1 MKTTD
6 IITTD
11 IDRLGMLLAQI
22 SDLTAEADKIKDEL
36 KDTATAPGGAKVFE
50 GNLFK
55 ATVVEANRSTV
66 DYKTLLAD
74 LGVSAD
80 IVAKYTKT
88 AAVFSVKT
96 TAR

>member
-1 MKTTD
+1 MKATD

-11 IDRLGMLLAQI
+11 IDRLGTLLAQI
-22 SDLTAEADKIKDEL
+22 SDLTAQADLIKDNL
-36 KDTATAPGGAKVFE
+36 KDMATVPNGSKVFE

-66 DYKTLLAD
+66 DYKSLLSD
-74 LGVSAD
+74 LGISSDV
-80 IVAKYTKT
+80 VAKYTKT
-88 AAVFSVKT
+88 SAVFSVKT

>member
-11 IDRLGMLLAQI
+11 IDRLGTLLAQI
-22 SDLTAEADKIKDEL
+22 ADLTSQADLIKDGL
-36 KDTATAPGGAKVFE
+36 KDAATAPGGAKVFE

-66 DYKTLLAD
+66 DYKALLAD

-80 IVAKYTKT
+80 VVAKYTKT

>member
-22 SDLTAEADKIKDEL
+22 SDLTAEADKIKDNL
-36 KDTATAPGGAKVFE
+36 KDAATAPGGSKIFE

-96 TAR
+96 TTR

>member
-22 SDLTAEADKIKDEL
+22 SDLTAEADKIKDNL
-36 KDTATAPGGAKVFE
+36 KDAATAPGGSKIFE

>member
-22 SDLTAEADKIKDEL
+22 SDLTAEANKIKNNL
-36 KDTATAPGGAKVFE
+36 KDKATLPNGAKVYE

-55 ATVVEANRSTV
+55 AMVVESNRSTV
-66 DYKTLLAD
+66 NYEAMVEALKI
-74 LGVSAD
+74 SAD
-80 IVAKYTKT
+80 VIAKYTKT
-88 AAVFSVKT
+88 TAVFSVKT